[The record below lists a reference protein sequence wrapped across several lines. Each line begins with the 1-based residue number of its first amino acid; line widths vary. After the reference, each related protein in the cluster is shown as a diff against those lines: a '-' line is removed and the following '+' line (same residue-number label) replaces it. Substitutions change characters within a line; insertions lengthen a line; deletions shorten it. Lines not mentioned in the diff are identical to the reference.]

1 MFKEAGGNIVQ
12 VANPIKDVLSGDL
25 EDLLGSKVSVALVED
40 QAAFIESSVTNL
52 RDTAVIGGFF
62 AILILFLFLR
72 DFRSTVI
79 IGLSIPVSVVCVFVP
94 LSLLGLTLNLMS
106 LGGLALGIGML
117 VDNAVVV
124 LESIH
129 RYREEG
135 KSSSEAAVF
144 GVSDVA
150 GAVTASTLTT
160 IAVFFPISFVSG
172 VAGELFGD
180 LAVAVIAALT
190 ASLIVALFLVPT
202 LAAIEWGQGDER
214 EEYGALNQQLFE
226 YYGGDGRDQR
236 YWSFAKS
243 VLLGVWRRPTA
254 ELIESWAWYRSRLRR
269 KNCFSLYKSALSG
282 TARR

>member
-1 MFKEAGGNIVQ
+1 MQSSLSQENVNIAGGSILEGDVEYLVRTLNEFSGVDDLKNLKIRRQDGEFVPLTDLAILEEVPKDRVVFSRLNGRAAVEVEVFKEAGGNIVQ

-135 KSSSEAAVF
+135 KRA
-144 GVSDVA
+144 
-150 GAVTASTLTT
+150 
-160 IAVFFPISFVSG
+160 
-172 VAGELFGD
+172 
-180 LAVAVIAALT
+180 
-190 ASLIVALFLVPT
+190 
-202 LAAIEWGQGDER
+202 
-214 EEYGALNQQLFE
+214 
-226 YYGGDGRDQR
+226 
-236 YWSFAKS
+236 
-243 VLLGVWRRPTA
+243 
-254 ELIESWAWYRSRLRR
+254 RLRQQYSEYR
-269 KNCFSLYKSALSG
+269 M
-282 TARR
+282 